1 MLTPFPNWINDLE
14 EWLTC
19 MFISITAWLCTK
31 CMSHKSNIW
40 VTPQCNI
47 NPKKPQPSSTGKSH
61 VLSCCPPVSKTL
73 CSLSCAR
80 PVSLAVLI
88 KHISG
93 RWLQLKDR
101 FTDDTV
107 QKDEKRFNHRGRRAG
122 MPLALCTEYHKIDTS
137 LPREAGNATHSTLS
151 SVSCIQNISAMVK

>member
-1 MLTPFPNWINDLE
+1 MGTLHCD
-14 EWLTC
+14 
-19 MFISITAWLCTK
+19 IT
-31 CMSHKSNIW
+31 
-40 VTPQCNI
+40 
-47 NPKKPQPSSTGKSH
+47 PKKLQPSTTGKSH
-61 VLSCCPPVSKTL
+61 MLSCCLCVSKIL
-73 CSLSCAR
+73 HILSCAS

-107 QKDEKRFNHRGRRAG
+107 QKDEKCFNHRGRRRAG

-137 LPREAGNATHSTLS
+137 LPREAGNATCSTFS
-151 SVSCIQNISAMVK
+151 CVSCMQNISAMVK